1 MIISSM
7 SNLFVMTE
15 PNYFAPLEFE
25 RSLFTDSS
33 WPRQGGV
40 YSYLG
45 DPNAD
50 TMSFLV
56 HHSII
61 LLLHWYVM
69 AFLDS
74 CIGQAPRMCSFV

>member
-1 MIISSM
+1 M

-25 RSLFTDSS
+25 RSLFTDFPL
-33 WPRQGGV
+33 PRQGGV
-40 YSYLG
+40 YSYFG

-56 HHSII
+56 HHSVI
-61 LLLHWYVM
+61 LLSHWYVM

-74 CIGQAPRMCSFV
+74 YIGQAPRMCSFV